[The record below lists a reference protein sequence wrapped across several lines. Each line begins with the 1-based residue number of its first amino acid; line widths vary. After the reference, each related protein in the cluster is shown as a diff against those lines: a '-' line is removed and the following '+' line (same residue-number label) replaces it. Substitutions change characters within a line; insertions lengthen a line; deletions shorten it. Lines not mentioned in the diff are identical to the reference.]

1 MALSAV
7 KRSQGHALIIEDEIL
22 IALEVEAL
30 LAAQGYSSF
39 DIADS
44 PQEALTCALARA
56 PDLIT
61 ADFRIIGGTGLEAV
75 EAIEAKLGRIPT
87 VFVTGNADQLA
98 NARRTIVDKPISPR
112 RLAEAC
118 QQALDRRA

>member
-1 MALSAV
+1 M

-75 EAIEAKLGRIPT
+75 EAIEAKLGAIPT

-118 QQALDRRA
+118 QQALGRRA